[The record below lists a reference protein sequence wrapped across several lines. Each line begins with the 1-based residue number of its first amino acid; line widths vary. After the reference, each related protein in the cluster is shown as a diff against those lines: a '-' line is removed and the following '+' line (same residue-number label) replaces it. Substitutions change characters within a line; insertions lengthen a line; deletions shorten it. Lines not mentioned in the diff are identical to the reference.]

1 MYDQRSVFLTYVLQ
15 WVPAIPLLLTYAVGI
30 LVALLNVSTRR
41 GPSVLVL
48 LALALLTVETLTAP
62 VGSTYLVSYCQQ
74 RAMTMA
80 QTGYVLTTFHAAML
94 LLVAAGVALL
104 LVAVF
109 YRRPT
114 VVAAVPPLP
123 YSPPPPF

>member
-1 MYDQRSVFLTYVLQ
+1 MNDERSLFLTYVLQ
-15 WVPAIPLLLTYAVGI
+15 WVPAIPLLLVYAVGV

-48 LALALLTVETLTAP
+48 IALALLGIETLVSP
-62 VGSTYLVSYCQQ
+62 IGSIYLVSYCQQ
-74 RAMTMA
+74 RAMNMA
-80 QTGYVLTTFHAAML
+80 QIGYVMSAFRAGML
-94 LLVAAGVALL
+94 LLMAAGVALL

-114 VVAAVPPLP
+114 DLPPLS
-123 YSPPPPF
+123 SPPLR

>member
-1 MYDQRSVFLTYVLQ
+1 MNDERSLFLTYVLQ
-15 WVPAIPLLLTYAVGI
+15 WVPAIPLLLTYIVGI

-48 LALALLTVETLTAP
+48 IALVLLGVETLIAP
-62 VGSTYLVSYCQQ
+62 VGSIYLVRYCQE
-74 RAMTMA
+74 RAMPMA
-80 QTGYVLTTFHAAML
+80 QIGYVTSAFHAAML

-109 YRRPT
+109 YRRPA
-114 VVAAVPPLP
+114 VVSPVPPLP
-123 YSPPPPF
+123 SAPPPF